1 MTPTSK
7 YKKLFTDL
15 ATPLILIFVDNLRNE
30 NQGINKVHR
39 VTVDSNSFYIDVN
52 AWCYILIIVTMESN
66 SFDAFFINAW
76 CYKIIMVALNA
87 KSSENNLN

>member
-1 MTPTSK
+1 MHRAASIVETQENNMEGRKGGIFDLVLIMTPTSK

-39 VTVDSNSFYIDVN
+39 VTVDSNSF
-52 AWCYILIIVTMESN
+52 
-66 SFDAFFINAW
+66 
-76 CYKIIMVALNA
+76 
-87 KSSENNLN
+87 